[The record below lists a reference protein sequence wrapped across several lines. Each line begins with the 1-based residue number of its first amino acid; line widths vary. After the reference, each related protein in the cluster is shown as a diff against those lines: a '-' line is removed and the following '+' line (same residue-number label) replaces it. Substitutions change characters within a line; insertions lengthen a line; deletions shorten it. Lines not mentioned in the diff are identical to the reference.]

1 MSELRFNRITG
12 DWVIIATER
21 SHKPEEFITGQAP
34 PDPPARIDDCPF
46 CPGNE
51 DSSETLAQTDR
62 GGAWGVRLVRNKF
75 PALAPSEI
83 KRKSGS
89 AMRKFMTGFGHH
101 DVVIEHPEHNR
112 WLWRQSVSGISEVI
126 EMIRSRYAELSKD
139 PRIELVVPFKN
150 HGRSSGT
157 SILHPHS
164 QVVGTPIM
172 PTDVRRRVWDAVRY
186 FDENSQCLFCS
197 VIEDECEFGERVVHK
212 TRGFVSFIP
221 YAALSPFHIML
232 FPTEHSPDF
241 GKLSESGI
249 ADLAEHLR
257 AVLSKIELALLGP
270 DFNFVIRSVFADRT
284 DPRSY
289 HWYLSII
296 PHVSRVAGFEMG
308 SGMFINPS
316 IPEETARFLRE
327 VQIAKAQG
335 MAV

>member
-21 SHKPEEFITGQAP
+21 AHPPEDFVVQRDTS
-34 PDPPARIDDCPF
+34 DPPAHVDDCPF

-51 DSSETLAQTDR
+51 SMSEALDTVDH
-62 GGAWGVRLVRNKF
+62 GSAWRVRLVRNKF
-75 PALAPSEI
+75 PALSPGDD
-83 KRKSGS
+83 KRKSGTL
-89 AMRKFMTGFGHH
+89 MQRRMDGYGHH
-101 DVVIEHPEHNR
+101 DVVVEHPEHKR
-112 WLWRQSVSGISEVI
+112 WLWRQSTDGVAEVL
-126 EMIRSRYAELSKD
+126 ETIRKRYVELSAD
-139 PRIELVVPFKN
+139 PRIELAVPFKN

-164 QVVGTPIM
+164 QIVGTPVM
-172 PTDVRRRVWDAVRY
+172 PADVRRRLSDSIRY
-186 FDENSQCLFCS
+186 YDEHSQCVFCS
-197 VIEDECEFGERVVHK
+197 VIDDECESGERMIHK
-212 TRGFVSFIP
+212 TAGFVSFIP
-221 YAALSPFHIML
+221 YAALSPFHIL
-232 FPTEHSPDF
+232 LCPTQHSPDF
-241 GKLSESGI
+241 ASLSASSI

-257 AVLSKIELALLGP
+257 AVLSKVEVALLGP

-316 IPEETARFLRE
+316 IPEQ
-327 VQIAKAQG
+327 VAKFVRQATMKG
-335 MAV
+335 MVGHA